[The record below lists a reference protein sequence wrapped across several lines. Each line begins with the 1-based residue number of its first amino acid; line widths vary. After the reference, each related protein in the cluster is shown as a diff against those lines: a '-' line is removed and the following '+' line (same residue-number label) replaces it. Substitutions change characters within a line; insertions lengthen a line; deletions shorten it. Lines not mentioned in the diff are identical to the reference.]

1 MKLALFAIATIL
13 AASFSLYAKN
23 EAIQTTQLERVQSG
37 EDILRCDFKDGTRDV
52 EPSKIVGRHDSTWL
66 FVDKGYAKSC
76 IVVVR
81 NKLNGEVK

>member
-1 MKLALFAIATIL
+1 MKLVLFAIATIL
-13 AASFSLYAKN
+13 AASFILYAKN

-52 EPSKIVGRHDSTWL
+52 EPSKIVGRQDGRWIFTNGS
-66 FVDKGYAKSC
+66 AENC

-81 NKLNGEVK
+81 NKLNGELK